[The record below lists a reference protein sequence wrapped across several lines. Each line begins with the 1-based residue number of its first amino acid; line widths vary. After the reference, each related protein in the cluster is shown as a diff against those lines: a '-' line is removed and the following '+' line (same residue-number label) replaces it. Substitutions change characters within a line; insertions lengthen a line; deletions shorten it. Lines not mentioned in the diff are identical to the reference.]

1 MNGRWSDDSTG
12 DFLDDESFRRS
23 IAGGRFFSLAPR
35 NAPAKV
41 TLSTLVIGAHLHTR
55 RRHCSSC
62 SDSKRSTWPL
72 ICVESRRETLTMRKP
87 VAKEDAFVF
96 CFCVVFFSKFHA
108 PESRFGV
115 FRLLICAAFFSR
127 LIQRLTQVGR
137 HVGIG
142 HGRRRRRK
150 ATHSRTCA
158 TVSVGGRA
166 EENGESVPRAL
177 TFH

>member
-96 CFCVVFFSKFHA
+96 CFCVVFFPSF
-108 PESRFGV
+108 
-115 FRLLICAAFFSR
+115 
-127 LIQRLTQVGR
+127 T
-137 HVGIG
+137 
-142 HGRRRRRK
+142 RRK
-150 ATHSRTCA
+150 AVSVFFGCFGFVPLFFQAHSTAHTGRAPRRHRSRTASAEKGDAQPDMCD
-158 TVSVGGRA
+158 GLGRR
-166 EENGESVPRAL
+166 PC
-177 TFH
+177 

>member
-1 MNGRWSDDSTG
+1 MNGRWSDDSTV

-96 CFCVVFFSKFHA
+96 CFCVVFFFQVSRAGKPFRCFSAVDLCRFFFQAHSTAHTGRA
-108 PESRFGV
+108 PRRHRSRTASAEKGDAQPDMCDG
-115 FRLLICAAFFSR
+115 L
-127 LIQRLTQVGR
+127 
-137 HVGIG
+137 
-142 HGRRRRRK
+142 GRRP
-150 ATHSRTCA
+150 C
-158 TVSVGGRA
+158 
-166 EENGESVPRAL
+166 
-177 TFH
+177 